1 MEAKTSL
8 DANGICMKML
18 KFIRYEIAKPLAHL
32 FNLSLNNGVF
42 PARLKVSR
50 TVPIFKSGD
59 NTSCDNYRAIS
70 LFSSISKIL
79 EKIVANNLVFHL
91 ENNNLIYENQYGFLR
106 GKSTVHTKTKLVNKI
121 AMELNEKKYP
131 VCNWCI
137 PRLAQSL

>member
-1 MEAKTSL
+1 MHFDNVSEVTVIEIISNMEAKTSL

-42 PARLKVSR
+42 PARLKVCR

-59 NTSCDNYRAIS
+59 NTSCDNYRPIS
-70 LFSSISKIL
+70 LLSSISKIL
-79 EKIVANNLVFHL
+79 EKIVANNLVSHL

-106 GKSTVHTKTKLVNKI
+106 GKSTVHTNNQT
-121 AMELNEKKYP
+121 
-131 VCNWCI
+131 
-137 PRLAQSL
+137 S